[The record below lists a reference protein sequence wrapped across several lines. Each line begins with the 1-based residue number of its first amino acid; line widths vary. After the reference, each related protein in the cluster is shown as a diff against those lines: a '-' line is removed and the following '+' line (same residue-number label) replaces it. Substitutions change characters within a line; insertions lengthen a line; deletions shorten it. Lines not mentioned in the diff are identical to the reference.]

1 MSQPIKAELAEPLV
15 VTPEQHVVC
24 AESAA
29 PAGQST
35 QQPTIIVQQAPIV
48 DPRLQM
54 RGVAPGGYY
63 TNENYCG
70 PMSLIIGLLVLP
82 CICCCPIDQREVY
95 VEPTTGRRVQL

>member
-15 VTPEQHVVC
+15 ATPQQQV
-24 AESAA
+24 AYAQPAA
-29 PAGQST
+29 PTAQP
-35 QQPTIIVQQAPIV
+35 PTIVVQQQAPVV

-70 PMSLIIGLLVLP
+70 PISLVIGLLLLP
-82 CICCCPIDQREVY
+82 CICCCPVDKREVY